1 MRIESLGSLT
11 AATLAA
17 TADGAVY
24 GRGQGLLDAVG
35 ELRIADGE
43 ATATVTGT
51 FPYSVRLTWER
62 DEDGAVTGDCN
73 CPHHASGAFCK
84 YLVAVGLAVLQ
95 VAERSAGLAEAG
107 TVGADDYAPDDVQE
121 DDSATAVE
129 AYLNSLDAEQLREL
143 ILSLAESNAEVF
155 RSLSTTASLL
165 SGDVEAVA
173 ADLLAQAKSVTAVR
187 RFLGYRDAM
196 DYGKDVGDVLNELA
210 PLFEGATGAR
220 AAAPALLHI
229 TTRLR
234 KQMERNI
241 DDSSGVVGD
250 VCQRAVRL
258 YARACCAGPPEPGKL
273 GRWLAKF
280 RLDSPGWPSVTLA
293 EFLPALGDRGLA
305 VYRRA
310 AAKAEAA
317 AEAEGKDP
325 DFELKRMLLELADHD
340 GDVDRAIQLL
350 SLGEHT
356 QYGAIVERLLAAD
369 RRREAMAYLDRAVA
383 EGCVSTNNL
392 GYWRMRG
399 NEYRLDPLRA
409 AELYREDGRDDDALE
424 MARALFRRT
433 PTSEMLDVLTTVA
446 AWMDREEEEREAA
459 LAWAEQQSWRSG
471 DQVIALALH
480 VGDVDRAWAAA
491 DRWGVGYT
499 WQQLADV
506 DPQPRPDD
514 AIALYRDAIEETLI
528 PVGRKAARE
537 AAALA
542 TRMVALAA
550 AADGAGD
557 VHGVTEPHDAAP
569 EGSRVAACHVW
580 LADLRERYRRRPTVR
595 EVLDRVGL

>member
-11 AATLAA
+11 AAALAA
-17 TADGAVY
+17 AADGAVY
-24 GRGQGLLDAVG
+24 GRGQGMVDAVG

-43 ATATVTGT
+43 AIATVSGT
-51 FPYSVRLTWER
+51 FPYSVRLTWQQ
-62 DEDGAVTGDCN
+62 DEDGGVAGDCN

-84 YLVAVGLAVLQ
+84 HLVAVGLAVLQ
-95 VAERSAGLAEAG
+95 AAERSGARVEVEPTGAEKPA
-107 TVGADDYAPDDVQE
+107 TE
-121 DDSATAVE
+121 DDAATAVE
-129 AYLNSLDAEQLREL
+129 AYLNGLDADQLRAL

-155 RSLSTTASLL
+155 RSLSTTASLF

-173 ADLLAQAKSVTAVR
+173 GDLLARAKSVTGVR

-196 DYGKDVGDVLNELA
+196 DYGKDVGDVLNELE
-210 PLFEGATGAR
+210 PLLETADGAK

-258 YARACCAGPPEPGKL
+258 YARACCASPPESAKL

-293 EFLPALGDRGLA
+293 EFLPALGNKGLA

-340 GDVDRAIQLL
+340 GDVDRAIHLL
-350 SLGEHT
+350 SLGEHA

-369 RRREAMAYLDRAVA
+369 RRREVMAYVDRAVS
-383 EGCVSTNNL
+383 EGRVSTSNL
-392 GYWRMRG
+392 DYWRRRGVGYWI
-399 NEYRLDPLRA
+399 DPLRA
-409 AELYREDGRDDDALE
+409 AELYREDGRDEDALD
-424 MARALFRRT
+424 MARVLFRRAPT
-433 PTSEMLDVLTTVA
+433 PEMLDVLTKVG
-446 AWMDREEEEREAA
+446 AWTGREDAERDEA

-471 DQVIALALH
+471 DPVIELALH
-480 VGDVDRAWAAA
+480 VGDVERAWAAA
-491 DRWGVGYT
+491 DRWGVGYA
-499 WQQLADV
+499 WRQLADV
-506 DPQPRPDD
+506 SPQPRPDD
-514 AIALYRDAIEETLI
+514 AIALYCQAIEETLI

-542 TRMVALAA
+542 THMMALAA
-550 AADGAGD
+550 AADGVAG
-557 VHGVTEPHDAAP
+557 GGATEPNDAAS
-569 EGSRVAACHVW
+569 EVSRVAGCRTW

-595 EVLDRVGL
+595 EELDRAGL